1 MKNKICVIFTGG
13 TIGSYASGNTVDLT
27 VENKAALIEEY
38 KKRYGGEVKFDVLRP
53 LDILSENIQFTDL
66 DAMAA
71 CLRAVNKSKYDGI
84 ILTHGTDTLSF
95 TATLFSQIFCDVPIP
110 VVFVSALYPL
120 NDSRSK
126 GVENFAGA
134 VSFIENEG
142 LSGVFVSFTND
153 NENLQIHLASRI
165 TVAEQ
170 ISGNFSSVMGAPLC
184 ELVDG
189 KFVYSESPYLPK
201 KEEISKPRQPYGRY
215 SLCKDIVTIRA
226 RSFLDFSYY
235 NFGQKKPRAVIIE
248 LYHSGTICTAGEET
262 NVLKFIDYCGKLG
275 ISVILSPVDSKAR
288 VYASAFELKDKC
300 ILAYDTS
307 FEMTVIKVMLALG
320 EDKDIE
326 TELKKN
332 NFFEKIHGE

>member
-1 MKNKICVIFTGG
+1 MKKRICVIFTGG
-13 TIGSYASGNTVDLT
+13 TIGSYASGDTVDLRSDDKS
-27 VENKAALIEEY
+27 VLIELY
-38 KKRYGGEVKFDVLRP
+38 KKQYGSDIKFDELRP

-66 DAMAA
+66 DAMAS
-71 CLRAVNKSKYDGI
+71 CVRAVNKSKYDGI

-95 TATLFSQIFCDVPIP
+95 TATLFSQIFCDVSIP

-120 NDSRSK
+120 NDERSK

-134 VSFIENEG
+134 VDFIENEG
-142 LSGVFVSFTND
+142 LSGVYVSFKND
-153 NENLQIHLASRI
+153 NSNLCIHLASRI

-170 ISGNFSSVMGAPLC
+170 ISGRFSSVMGAPLC
-184 ELVDG
+184 EWVDG
-189 KFVYSESPYLPK
+189 KFVYPESPYLPT
-201 KEEISKPRQPYGRY
+201 KEQISTDRQPYGRY

-226 RSFLDFSYY
+226 RSFLDFSYF

-248 LYHSGTICTAGEET
+248 LYHSGTVCTAGEET
-262 NVLKFIDYCGKLG
+262 NVLKFIDYCNKQGV
-275 ISVILSPVDSKAR
+275 IVILSPVDSTAR

-320 EDKDIE
+320 ENKDIE

-332 NFFEKIHGE
+332 NFFEKIHVN